1 MCIVCHP
8 SILEEVHL
16 VLALIFVACV
26 CIIMG
31 TQINADDYDPK
42 MRFLL

>member
-16 VLALIFVACV
+16 VLALILIAFCLHNF
-26 CIIMG
+26 G
-31 TQINADDYDPK
+31 TQINAEDYDPN